1 VLSKCSF
8 LRCWPAREETVDFG
22 EKRSK
27 TLTWVN
33 FATPSTGTMTEVEE
47 DEEEAEASE
56 PEEWA
61 EAQAPTSR
69 IRRSHSS
76 QRTNGCLPRF
86 MIGNSWFW

>member
-1 VLSKCSF
+1 
-8 LRCWPAREETVDFG
+8 
-22 EKRSK
+22 
-27 TLTWVN
+27 
-33 FATPSTGTMTEVEE
+33 MTEVEE

-86 MIGNSWFW
+86 MTSKSGSW

>member
-8 LRCWPAREETVDFG
+8 LRCWPAREATVDFR

-27 TLTWVN
+27 ILTWFN
-33 FATPSTGTMTEVEE
+33 FATPTTGTIAEVEE

-56 PEEWA
+56 PEERA

-76 QRTNGCLPRF
+76 
-86 MIGNSWFW
+86 